1 MHANDRKARFSL
13 AYINAVAACAGFDV
27 VEPKVDI
34 DSVDGMLIAHRGR
47 RPRLEFQAKAT
58 ARDVVGDEVVTFPL
72 SLKNYDDLRMDV
84 IVPRLLIL
92 VVLPQREEDWLTHG
106 EDALILRHCG
116 YWHSL
121 AGASERENSA
131 RVTVHIPRAQRF
143 TPEMLRTMMSWID
156 AKGCL

>member
-13 AYINAVAACAGFDV
+13 AYISAVAACAGFDV

-34 DSVDGMLIAHRGR
+34 DSVDGMLLAHYGR

-58 ARDVVGDEVVTFPL
+58 ARDLVGDETVAFPL
-72 SLKNYDDLRMDV
+72 SLKNYDDLRRDV

-92 VVLPQREEDWLTHG
+92 VVLPNQEEEWLSHS
-106 EDALILRHCG
+106 EDELILRHCG

-121 AGASERENSA
+121 EGEPETENTAS
-131 RVTVHIPRAQRF
+131 VTVHIPRAQRF
-143 TPEMLRTMMSWID
+143 DPAALQHLMDQANQGALR
-156 AKGCL
+156 